1 MSTLIVQVFADYEL
15 TYYRKPFAE
24 INTKTFNSRYNNM
37 KINAITPDEYV
48 SQLPEDRRGAMM
60 KIRNVIKKYLPVGF
74 EETISY
80 GMIAYV
86 VPHSNYPDG
95 YHCNPKEPLP
105 FVSVASQK
113 NYIALYHSG
122 IYALP
127 ELYDWFKANYSLY
140 AKGKPDMAKSCIRF
154 KKMDEIP
161 YDLIAALVEKITMQ
175 EWIEVYESKL
185 KR

>member
-1 MSTLIVQVFADYEL
+1 
-15 TYYRKPFAE
+15 
-24 INTKTFNSRYNNM
+24 M
-37 KINAITPDEYV
+37 KISALTPDEYIN
-48 SQLPEDRRGAMM
+48 QLPEDRREVLM
-60 KIRNVIKKYLPVGF
+60 KIRKVIQQHLPNGF

-86 VPHSNYPDG
+86 VPHSKYPAG

-105 FVSVASQK
+105 FLSVASQK

-140 AKGKPDMAKSCIRF
+140 SKGKPDMAKSCIRF
-154 KKMDEIP
+154 KKMDDIP
-161 YDLIAALVEKITMQ
+161 YNLIAALVEKISMQ
-175 EWIEVYESKL
+175 EWIKVYESKL